1 VSEEAKNSDIQSFD
15 SNDMPWEESYVEQLK
30 MSIPVKEFIEDPETG
45 VSVRKIRYAA
55 GFTNPWHTHP
65 CAHGIYVLD
74 GLLKT
79 HAGTFGP
86 GSFIWFPEG
95 MSMEHGATSD
105 NDVTILF
112 ITNKEFDI
120 HYAFE
125 DEERASPS
133 PDP

>member
-1 VSEEAKNSDIQSFD
+1 VSEEAKNNDLQSFD

-45 VSVRKIRYAA
+45 VSVRKIRYTA

-95 MSMEHGATSD
+95 MLMEHGATPD

-120 HYAFE
+120 HYSFE
-125 DEERASPS
+125 DDERDSPS